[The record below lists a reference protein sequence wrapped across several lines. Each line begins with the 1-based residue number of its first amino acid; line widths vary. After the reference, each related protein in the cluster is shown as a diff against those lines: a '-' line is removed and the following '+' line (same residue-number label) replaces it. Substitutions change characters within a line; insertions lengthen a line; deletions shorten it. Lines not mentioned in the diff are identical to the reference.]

1 MITRRS
7 RKGLFNSAFKKG
19 NPFINMKNYDDWF
32 KKTIIRIIISAFL
45 LMAIMIV
52 KISNFQQP
60 KKILNFV
67 EMKLESDFNIKTY
80 LTGIKK
86 LPGHIHAFG
95 DKVITAMKVEDKSA
109 KRFIPP
115 IDGEITTYFDE
126 KIDETSNISKGLI
139 FSSDADQDIYSVDD
153 GVIID
158 TGSNKLIGNYIIIK
172 HRGELLSVYKYVGT
186 NHSNVNQRVKQGQ
199 TIGLSS
205 GKLLLEIW
213 YCNEPIDPI
222 KHINIG
228 IQ

>member
-7 RKGLFNSAFKKG
+7 GRGLLNSAFKKG
-19 NPFINMKNYDDWF
+19 NTFINIKNYDDWF
-32 KKTIIRIIISAFL
+32 RKTIIRIIISAFL
-45 LMAIMIV
+45 LMIVMMV

-67 EMKLESDFNIKTY
+67 EAKLESNFNIKTY
-80 LTGIKK
+80 LVEIKK
-86 LPGHIHAFG
+86 LPDYIHTFG
-95 DKVITAMKVEDKSA
+95 DKVITAMKIENKSD
-109 KRFIPP
+109 KRFISP
-115 IDGEITTYFDE
+115 IDGEITTYFDG

-139 FSSDADQDIYSVDD
+139 FSSDVGRDIYSVGD

-158 TGSNKLIGNYIIIK
+158 AGSNKLVGNYIIIK

-186 NHSNVNQRVKQGQ
+186 NHMNVNQRVKQGQ
-199 TIGLSS
+199 TIGVSS

-222 KHINIG
+222 EYMNIG
-228 IQ
+228 TQ

>member
-7 RKGLFNSAFKKG
+7 GRGLLNSAFKKG
-19 NPFINMKNYDDWF
+19 NTFINIKNYDDWF
-32 KKTIIRIIISAFL
+32 RKTIIRIIISAFL
-45 LMAIMIV
+45 LMIVMMV

-67 EMKLESDFNIKTY
+67 EAKLESNFNIKTY
-80 LTGIKK
+80 LVEIKK
-86 LPGHIHAFG
+86 LPDYIHTFG
-95 DKVITAMKVEDKSA
+95 DKVITAMKIENKSD
-109 KRFIPP
+109 KRFISP
-115 IDGEITTYFDE
+115 IDGEITTYFDG

-139 FSSDADQDIYSVDD
+139 FSSDVGRDIYSVDD

-158 TGSNKLIGNYIIIK
+158 AGSNKLVGNYIIIK

-186 NHSNVNQRVKQGQ
+186 NHMNVNQRVKRGQ
-199 TIGLSS
+199 IIGVSS

-222 KHINIG
+222 EYINIG
-228 IQ
+228 TQ